1 MTDTQENKLNMFETV
16 MTVLDN
22 NSTVWNSI
30 PPIVEIKTKVDTNIY
45 KIRELRQKQE
55 KDFTGITVNKAEVQE
70 KLIAATL
77 KLIGGLM
84 AYSTVNNDHRLRN
97 SINYTKS
104 DLFLS
109 RDNILYDKALLVYN
123 IAQPLAAELSVY
135 LIIEEDIL
143 AVDTLLKKYEQA
155 IPEKRAATSETK
167 AATEALKQTFRATS
181 LLLKDKLDNLM
192 LIFQAVNPDFYNAY
206 TNSRII
212 IDLGRRHTGNKT
224 IISGL
229 IEKADTEIPING
241 AYVWI
246 MEKGISFT
254 TGPDGRFNLN
264 IGEAGTFTLKAEKQ
278 GYKTHTED
286 PIAIEKGDEVIID
299 VEMEIEN
306 SD

>member
-135 LIIEEDIL
+135 LITEEDIL

-155 IPEKRAATSETK
+155 IPEKRAATSESK
-167 AATEALKQTFRATS
+167 AVTEALKQTFKATS
-181 LLLKDKLDNLM
+181 FLLKDKLDNLM

-212 IDLGRRHTGNKT
+212 IDLGRRHTSNKT
-224 IISGL
+224 IISGI
-229 IEKADTEIPING
+229 IEKADTEIPLNG

-254 TGPDGRFNLN
+254 TGPDGRFSLN
-264 IGEAGTFTLKAEKQ
+264 IGEAGTYTLKAEKQ

-286 PIAIEKGDEVIID
+286 PITIEKGDEVVVE
-299 VEMEIEN
+299 VEMEE
-306 SD
+306 DV

>member
-1 MTDTQENKLNMFETV
+1 MTDAQENKLNMLETV
-16 MTVLDN
+16 ITVLEN
-22 NSTVWNSI
+22 NATIWNSI
-30 PPIVEIKTKVDTNIY
+30 PAIVEIKEKVVTNIG
-45 KIRELRQKQE
+45 KIRGLRQIQE

-70 KLIAATL
+70 NLIAATL

-84 AYSTVNNDHRLRN
+84 AYATVTNDHELRN
-97 SINYTKS
+97 SINYGKH
-104 DLFLS
+104 DLNHS

-123 IAQPLAAELSVY
+123 TAQPLAAELAVY
-135 LIIEEDIL
+135 LITEEDIL
-143 AVDTLLKKYEQA
+143 AVDTLLKKYEEA

-167 AATEALKQTFRATS
+167 AATEALKQIFKATN

-192 LIFQAVNPDFYNAY
+192 LIFRAINPDFYNAY

-224 IISGL
+224 IISGI
-229 IEKADTEIPING
+229 IEKADTEIPLNG

-254 TGPDGRFNLN
+254 TGPDGRFSLN
-264 IGEAGTFTLKAEKQ
+264 IGEAGTYTLKAEKQ

-286 PIAIEKGDEVIID
+286 PIAIEKGDEAIID

-306 SD
+306 NN

>member
-109 RDNILYDKALLVYN
+109 RDNILYDKSLLVYN

-135 LIIEEDIL
+135 LITEEDIL

-155 IPEKRAATSETK
+155 IPEKRAATSESK
-167 AATEALKQTFRATS
+167 AVTEALKQTFKATS

-224 IISGL
+224 IISGI

-246 MEKGISFT
+246 MEKGISFK
-254 TGPDGRFNLN
+254 TGPDGRFSLN
-264 IGEAGTFTLKAEKQ
+264 INEAGTYTLKAEKQ

-286 PIAIEKGDEVIID
+286 PITIEKGAEVVVE
-299 VEMEIEN
+299 VEMEVMDQE
-306 SD
+306 

>member
-155 IPEKRAATSETK
+155 IPEKRAATSESK
-167 AATEALKQTFRATS
+167 AVTEALKQTFKATS

-224 IISGL
+224 IISGI

-246 MEKGISFT
+246 MEKGISFK
-254 TGPDGRFNLN
+254 TGPDGRFSLN
-264 IGEAGTFTLKAEKQ
+264 INEAGTYTLKAEKQ

-286 PIAIEKGDEVIID
+286 PITIEKGAEVVVE
-299 VEMEIEN
+299 VEMEVMDQE
-306 SD
+306 